1 MVNIH
6 RIRSGN
12 VNCYIVVDKDKA
24 ILIDMGRKNI
34 GKRF

>member
-6 RIRSGN
+6 RISSGN

-24 ILIDMGRKNI
+24 ILIEILIKDLE
-34 GKRF
+34 